1 MVTFPN
7 VTPDEISGNAALFQY
22 LSRKIVDYIT
32 FLEMLAFNSSLF
44 ILFRYRELRPK
55 KKKKLLFLEMRA
67 TKKIFTRAAANLFIL
82 INLIELFK

>member
-55 KKKKLLFLEMRA
+55 KKNTLVSGNAGDEK
-67 TKKIFTRAAANLFIL
+67 NLHPGGREFIYFDQF
-82 INLIELFK
+82 N